1 MVTAQSVAAFP
12 PPPLSATP
20 TTTSNAPRRSPPPSA
35 VTPAGAPPP
44 ADGPVAKA
52 AITLFRRAMRPHV
65 GWKSPEAGYPGLVAE
80 CRMALLRLSP
90 AAQSRMVR
98 SVLGATFAKPWGTWF
113 YATFCGDPTLS
124 AGFTPVAFEW
134 LVGPARVVS
143 PAEAA
148 GDPPV
153 GGGGAATTAAPGT
166 VVKIDRCRLLA
177 EGGCKGM
184 CVNLC
189 QQPTQQWFEGLGM
202 DVTLTPDWETGGCEM
217 AWGVKAPATQ
227 EDEAVGAPCFGGCG
241 VAMHCGRA
249 RAGPKEE
256 GCTLAR

>member
-1 MVTAQSVAAFP
+1 
-12 PPPLSATP
+12 
-20 TTTSNAPRRSPPPSA
+20 
-35 VTPAGAPPP
+35 
-44 ADGPVAKA
+44 
-52 AITLFRRAMRPHV
+52 MRPHV

-90 AAQSRMVR
+90 DAQARMVR
-98 SVLGATFAKPWGTWF
+98 SVFGATFAQPWGTWF

-124 AGFTPVAFEW
+124 AGVTPWAFEW

-153 GGGGAATTAAPGT
+153 VGAAAAAAAPGT

-189 QQPTQQWFEGLGM
+189 QQPTQQWFGGLGM

-241 VAMHCGRA
+241 VAVHCGRA
-249 RAGPKEE
+249 RAGAKEE